1 MTKTPNPMPS
11 FRWKLS
17 TWHDAV
23 EISCTRAWAQASESS
38 TVNWWFGNPG
48 KFGVLTLEDWRLEPD
63 VWHHLIEEKY
73 LKFKPSFSGSML
85 IFGGV
90 PIRIPFIKG
99 FQESKPPK
107 PPTNW
112 NLLIFCNITWKD
124 ASSKLSKSMQK
135 SSSNQ
140 QNMFEQ
146 NVWSNLLASCF

>member
-1 MTKTPNPMPS
+1 MTKPKPYAEP
-11 FRWKLS
+11 RWKLS
-17 TWHDAV
+17 FLARCSWNILYPSLGPSV
-23 EISCTRAWAQASESS
+23 RIFNCKLVVWKPRKIRG
-38 TVNWWFGNPG
+38 FNPG
-48 KFGVLTLEDWRLEPD
+48 RLTAGTWQDTTWLRKNIWT
-63 VWHHLIEEKY
+63 
-73 LKFKPSFSGSML
+73 KPSFSGSML

-146 NVWSNLLASCF
+146 NVWSNLLVSCF